1 MKKLSITLLLAL
13 FVIGLSSCDSHF
25 WSPLSGSR
33 WYSYLE
39 VQGNYERDIYE
50 DDASYMEISF
60 YGDGTGEMSFWYY
73 DEYDHNYHWVSER
86 FDWDDRGECVEIY
99 YHSGGPGDIFYY
111 EYHNGRLRLSESRSF
126 INFIEFC
133 H

>member
-39 VQGNYERDIYE
+39 VQGNFERDIFPG
-50 DDASYMEISF
+50 DANYIEISF
-60 YGDGTGEMSFWYY
+60 HADGTGEMYFWDDYY
-73 DEYDHNYHWVSER
+73 GWVTER
-86 FDWDDRGECVEIY
+86 FEWDDYRGDYV
-99 YHSGGPGDIFYY
+99 DIFYY
-111 EYHNGRLRLSESRSF
+111 GGGQDRFYYDYHNGYLRLSREWGFYSYT
-126 INFIEFC
+126 EFT

>member
-50 DDASYMEISF
+50 GDANYIEISF
-60 YGDGTGEMSFWYY
+60 YGDGTGEMYFW
-73 DEYDHNYHWVSER
+73 DEYYGWVTER
-86 FDWDDRGECVEIY
+86 FDWDDYRGDYVTIY
-99 YHSGGPGDIFYY
+99 YYDGGQDIFYY
-111 EYHNGRLRLSESRSF
+111 DYHNGRLRLSRDRTFYSYT
-126 INFIEFC
+126 EFC